1 VVGLVRSP
9 EGAQKVRELGGEP
22 RQASLFDAEAL
33 AWAADGCDVVI
44 HAASAIP
51 VRTRVR
57 PQDWAMN
64 DRIRQE
70 GTRALTTCAAR
81 IGARC
86 YVQQSVVWVIS
97 PPDDRFFDEE
107 TPPCPDLPSRS
118 ALDGELIARE
128 AGEAHGFRH
137 GGVALRLVLRGR
149 CGPYAADR

>member
-1 VVGLVRSP
+1 MQVFIAGATGVLGRRLVRRFRARGDRVVGLVRSP
-9 EGAQKVRELGGEP
+9 EGAQKVRELGGEL

-33 AWAADGCDVVI
+33 ARAADGCDVVI

-64 DRIRQE
+64 DRIRRE

-86 YVQQSVVWVIS
+86 YVQQSVVWVNS

-107 TPPCPDLPSRS
+107 TPR
-118 ALDGELIARE
+118 ARTSPHVRPLT
-128 AGEAHGFRH
+128 AS
-137 GGVALRLVLRGR
+137 
-149 CGPYAADR
+149 